1 MDVKEKIKVK
11 VEELDNNELRSLS
24 QYIDQILLKRG
35 KESGFTRK
43 KEQPYKKV
51 VKLLSKHPLTTQ
63 DILDERKDRV

>member
-1 MDVKEKIKVK
+1 MNVKEKIKDK
-11 VEELDNNELRSLS
+11 VEQLDKNELRSLS

-35 KESGFTRK
+35 KKAGSIRK

-63 DILDERKDRV
+63 DILDERRDRV